1 MKIGRNE
8 PCWCGSGQKFK
19 KCHLDRATQNR
30 PTISEAVGRLHIS
43 PDRASC
49 SCPEQL
55 RSECSGP
62 PINSH
67 SIAKSLGLQAFS
79 VRGHVLSLRHDF
91 KTLKRTKGKAEIG
104 LTGVNKASVFPG
116 FCSHHDSSLFRAL
129 ETEPFS
135 YTEQQCA
142 QLSYGAIARER
153 YSKMIGMDVNNFL
166 KGSDGGRSLSEQVAI
181 QEFLASYGTGLSLAD
196 ADLGRAIEH
205 HHEALLATDYGRFES
220 LVLEFSSFPV
230 LCKTGHMPSEDWYGR
245 VIQDLS
251 DTTLQADWLTAVSF
265 HSVNRAWVVFTWLRS
280 SDAMKALVTSL
291 LEKCSTN
298 LTDALTKYFFSISEN
313 IIVDDVW
320 WSSLDAAQKGTL
332 NLRVSDGL
340 PLGDGSNTIAPRRGE
355 PVVAESALVTVR
367 YV

>member
-8 PCWCGSGQKFK
+8 PCWCGSGRKFK

-30 PTISEAVGRLHIS
+30 PTISEAVGRLHIP

-67 SIAKSLGLQAFS
+67 SIAKSLGLQEFS
-79 VRGHVLSLRHDF
+79 VKGHVLSLRHDF

-142 QLSYGAIARER
+142 QLSYRAIARER
-153 YSKMIGMDVNNFL
+153 HYKTLGRDVNDFL
-166 KGSDGGRSLSEQVAI
+166 KGSDGGRTLSEQVAI
-181 QEFLASYGTGLSLAD
+181 QEFFASYGTGLSLAD
-196 ADLGRAIEH
+196 ADLGRAIKQ

-220 LVLEFSSFPV
+220 MVLEFSSFPV
-230 LCKTGHMPSEDWYGR
+230 LCATGHMPAENWSGH

-265 HSVNRAWVVFTWLRS
+265 HSANRAWVVFTWLRS
-280 SDAMKALVTSL
+280 SDAMKRLVSSL
-291 LEKCSTN
+291 LENCPTN
-298 LTDALTKYFFSISEN
+298 FTDALIKYFFSTSEN
-313 IIVDDVW
+313 IVVDEGW
-320 WSSLDAAQKGTL
+320 WSSLDVAQMGTL
-332 NLRVSDGL
+332 NLLITDGL
-340 PLGDGSNTIAPRRGE
+340 PLGSGSNIIAPRRDD
-355 PVVAESALVTVR
+355 PWSPSPP
-367 YV
+367 